1 MAERS
6 NVFTKAQVALGT
18 STGFAQFGGNRDVT
32 RSVKSVELSR
42 VFDMLDDTVMGET
55 ARSRKAGLED
65 VTATIEFVQ
74 TFAVSPSGKQKNID
88 EILSNI
94 ADISQSGQSVK
105 VTIKPSSAPVST
117 SNPLYEFSAV
127 LESHTPMSG
136 AVGEILM
143 TSVPFRSA
151 GGSLARI
158 TVPVY
163 WKKPTGNITLTKG
176 TFDTNKN
183 KVDLTWT
190 ASLDSANTTSRSVL
204 EGHRIYRSNAQNTK
218 GDLVAFVSAGTN
230 TYEDTKAGAGLANG
244 TYYYRVY
251 AINGDGE
258 NPAPNAYGTNSV
270 TVP

>member
-74 TFAVSPSGKQKNID
+74 TFAVSPSGKQKNVD

-105 VTIKPSSAPVST
+105 VTIKPSTAPVST

-158 TVPVY
+158 TVPVF
-163 WKKPTGNITLTKG
+163 WKRPSTFSGSQG
-176 TFDTNKN
+176 TFDSSK
-183 KVDLTWT
+183 KKIDLTWT
-190 ASLDSANTTSRSVL
+190 PSPASANTTSRSVL
-204 EGHRIYRSNAQNTK
+204 VGHRIYRSTVGANDK
-218 GDLVAFVSAGTN
+218 GTLVALVPAGTN
-230 TYEDTKAGAGLANG
+230 TYEDTNANAGFSND

-251 AINGDGE
+251 AINDDGE
-258 NPAPNAYGTNSV
+258 GTTATDYKAASV
-270 TVP
+270 TVS